1 MKGIVLRMLI
11 IMLGLYLASTLVPGV
26 SISGGWTLIFA
37 AILLSLVNAVIRPLA
52 WLLTLPITIVTLGLF
67 ILVLNAAMFALVA
80 AALDEFSVTG
90 FWPALFGALIVSITS
105 TIASW
110 YIGPEGKIE
119 VIVVRKG

>member
-11 IMLGLYLASTLVPGV
+11 IMLGLYLASVLVSGV
-26 SISGGWTLIFA
+26 SISGGWTFIFA

-52 WLLTLPITIVTLGLF
+52 WLLTLPITIFTLGLF

-80 AALDEFSVTG
+80 SILDAFTVAG
-90 FWPALFGALIVSITS
+90 FWSALFGALIVSITS

-110 YIGPEGKIE
+110 YIGPSGQIE
-119 VIVVRKG
+119 VIVVKQR